1 MLQTGRNR
9 CDISLKGAVLPQ
21 VQWRDGHH
29 QLVTRFG
36 EYNELD
42 EKFGVFFIAVP
53 SCPPPFNPYARV
65 SFQLRCSHGY
75 NIGSRCNVAC
85 PKGMFL
91 NGITQIQC
99 LESGN
104 WNTELG
110 TTQCTPDQTCPPGA
124 PVVQCLTSPC
134 KNADCPGVPEAVCV
148 DNFCGGC
155 NFNHY
160 LNGRRISNKDC
171 IPRGKFALNWTVI

>member
-1 MLQTGRNR
+1 M
-9 CDISLKGAVLPQ
+9 DITNSLHDLANITSLMKNL
-21 VQWRDGHH
+21 
-29 QLVTRFG
+29 
-36 EYNELD
+36 
-42 EKFGVFFIAVP
+42 VFFIAVP

-85 PKGMFL
+85 PKGKFL

-110 TTQCTPDQTCPPGA
+110 TTQCIPDQTCPPGA

-171 IPRGKFALNWTVI
+171 IPRGKFALN